1 MSLIRRY
8 SLLILPSLLS
18 LRGDQ
23 RTKALRKCP
32 SSSTITSLVVAN
44 PSLPQNISP
53 KQLYH
58 ENPSSAQEATL
69 VGELLSTRPLIGN
82 DANKEVVLSQLS
94 SAQCIHF
101 SSHIMDNSSGD
112 QSKQMSSLGIALSP
126 SDLISDQSSQSV
138 QLQES
143 EYLLTPQD
151 FINIGLSAK
160 LVVISWSVILQIN
173 LKHNLNIN

>member
-1 MSLIRRY
+1 
-8 SLLILPSLLS
+8 
-18 LRGDQ
+18 
-23 RTKALRKCP
+23 
-32 SSSTITSLVVAN
+32 
-44 PSLPQNISP
+44 
-53 KQLYH
+53 
-58 ENPSSAQEATL
+58 
-69 VGELLSTRPLIGN
+69 
-82 DANKEVVLSQLS
+82 
-94 SAQCIHF
+94 
-101 SSHIMDNSSGD
+101 MDNSSGD